1 MDFHIPDD
9 QGRHEVIIESKI
21 IKTSSSLFEGSSKN
35 MLSTMFLLLNFNMVH
50 GLNNVFMDELF
61 SLFHK

>member
-1 MDFHIPDD
+1 
-9 QGRHEVIIESKI
+9 
-21 IKTSSSLFEGSSKN
+21 LFEGSSKN